1 MIQAHPWAGVGIGNF
16 KPMMLQYREKGS
28 TVDTI
33 AHNTYLEIA
42 AELGLPG
49 LAVYLAVL
57 GSAYWTL
64 RHVRRS
70 PLRST
75 PPLARHAA
83 LALQAGLLGYAVA
96 SFFLSAEYQKL
107 FWFMI
112 FLSMCLPALRRP
124 RAVLLEAVPVDA
136 PVLPPD
142 YPAFPT
148 EDWKAT
154 IG

>member
-1 MIQAHPWAGVGIGNF
+1 MVQAHPWAGVGIGNF
-16 KPMMLQYREKGS
+16 KPMMLEYREEGS
-28 TVDTI
+28 TVDSM
-33 AHNTYLEIA
+33 AHNTYLEMA

-49 LAVYLAVL
+49 LAVYLAIL

-64 RHVRRS
+64 RQVRRR

-124 RAVLLEAVPVDA
+124 GAVLVEAVPADA
-136 PVLPPD
+136 AAPPPD

-148 EDWKAT
+148 EDWNAT